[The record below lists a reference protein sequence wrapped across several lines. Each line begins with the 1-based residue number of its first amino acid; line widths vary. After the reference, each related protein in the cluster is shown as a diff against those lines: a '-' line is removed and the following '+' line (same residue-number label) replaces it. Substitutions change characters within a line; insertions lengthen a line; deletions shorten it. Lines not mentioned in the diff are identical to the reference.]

1 MGDAQN
7 QNDTERCLAQMVR
20 GLCVGKTHKALKAI
34 FALPPLHTVA
44 LYVSLTWAG
53 VYCTTCL
60 V

>member
-53 VYCTTCL
+53 V
-60 V
+60 